1 MPADGF
7 YEWQQREGRKQ
18 PYHIGMVDDAPFAL
32 AGIWECR
39 AQPGAPALV
48 SCALIVTGANELMA
62 RIHERMPVIV
72 APEDYARWLDP
83 RLDDPVAIQE
93 MLQPF
98 PAELMRAYPV
108 STRVNNV
115 KNDAPDLI
123 ETIEA

>member
-1 MPADGF
+1 
-7 YEWQQREGRKQ
+7 
-18 PYHIGMVDDAPFAL
+18 
-32 AGIWECR
+32 
-39 AQPGAPALV
+39 
-48 SCALIVTGANELMA
+48 
-62 RIHERMPVIV
+62 MPVIV